1 MQVTQKISNDI
12 IYVGASDK
20 RLSLFENLFPIPRG
34 VSYNS
39 YIIKDNK
46 TALIDTVDY
55 SVSRVFL
62 ENIKYI
68 LNGKKLD
75 YIIINHMEPDHAAS
89 LQLVLEKYPD
99 AVVVGTAKT
108 MQMLAQFFEN
118 ADIIR
123 TQTVKEGDFL
133 SLGKHELRFFT
144 APMVHWPEVMVT
156 YDSYEKILF
165 SADAFGTFGSLNGNI
180 FNDEYDINKDWIDD
194 YRRYYSNICGK
205 YGAQVQALLTKALAL
220 DIYTICPLHGPVW
233 RNNLKYIINKY
244 ELWSKYEPEE
254 RAVLLIYASIYGNT
268 ENAAYYLA
276 NELAQNGVRNI
287 AMYDVS
293 STDVSELI
301 SEVFR
306 CSHIIIMSSTYNL
319 GIYPKMHSFINDM
332 QALAVSN
339 RTFAVIDNGTWAPT
353 AGKKIREE
361 LEKLKDVAILENTLT
376 VKSTLKDSDTETLK
390 TLAGEISGEIKG

>member
-1 MQVTQKISNDI
+1 MHVTQKISDDI

-34 VSYNS
+34 ISYNS
-39 YIIKDNK
+39 YIIKDEK
-46 TALIDTVDY
+46 TALIDTADY
-55 SVSRVFL
+55 SVSRIFL
-62 ENIKYI
+62 ENIKYA
-68 LNGKKLD
+68 LDGGNLD

-89 LQLVLEKYPD
+89 LQLILERYPS
-99 AVVVGTAKT
+99 ATVVGTAKT
-108 MQMLAQFFEN
+108 MQMLSQFFDS
-118 ADIIR
+118 ADAIK
-123 TQTVKEGDFL
+123 TYSVKESDTL
-133 SLGKHELRFFT
+133 SLGKHELRFFM

-156 YDSYEKILF
+156 YDSLERVLF

-180 FNDEYDINKDWIDD
+180 FNDEYDIDKDWIGD

-205 YGAQVQALLTKALAL
+205 YGAQVQVLLKKASAL
-220 DIYTICPLHGPVW
+220 DIDTICPLHGPVW
-233 RNNLKYIINKY
+233 RSDLAYIINKY
-244 ELWSKYEPEE
+244 DLWSKYEPEE
-254 RAVLLIYASIYGNT
+254 KSVMIAYASIYGNT
-268 ENAAYYLA
+268 ENAAYCVA
-276 NELAQNGVRNI
+276 NNLAQNGVRNI

-319 GIYPKMHSFINDM
+319 GIYPKMHSFITDM

-339 RTFAVIDNGTWAPT
+339 RTFSVIDNGTWAPT

-361 LEKLKDVAILENTLT
+361 LEKLKDVRISGNTLT
-376 VKSTLKDSDTETLK
+376 VKSTLKDSDAQVLK
-390 TLAGEISGEIKG
+390 SIADEIAAEIKD